1 MKMKKVLAACTAAAT
16 VVSMMPVAAM
26 AEEEPV
32 TIKVFS
38 NNPDRT
44 ADQGLVEQT
53 IFDAYMEEHPNVT
66 IEVEALD
73 DEAYKTKFKA
83 YAAGSE
89 MPDLVSVWGQPGFID
104 EVIDAGILAELN
116 QDDYADYGFLNGS
129 TDGFSKDGKLYG
141 LPRNT
146 DVMVVYYNAK
156 MFEDNGWEIPTNYD
170 EFLTLAGTINEAGMI
185 PVSIGGGDK
194 WPLYIYMYDL
204 MQKMDG
210 EGLMQKTLDAI
221 ASGDYSDETF
231 QKAADLFR
239 ETAEAG
245 VFEPGFETTDDATAK
260 NLFTNGQ
267 AAMYYIGSW
276 NMSMAT
282 STDISDE
289 IRENIRCFNLPIVNE
304 GVDPTVLTAWN
315 GGGYSVTE
323 KSANKEAAIDL
334 LNYMFLPENW
344 TRIAWENGVCMS
356 AQDFSQFATG
366 EETEVQKQLM
376 DMVSSSAGVSGTSIG
391 DLGSS
396 EYKTV
401 CEDTSQQLAIGTITT
416 EEFWAGL
423 SALATK

>member
-1 MKMKKVLAACTAAAT
+1 M
-16 VVSMMPVAAM
+16 
-26 AEEEPV
+26 
-32 TIKVFS
+32 FS

-170 EFLTLAGTINEAGMI
+170 EFLSLAATINEAGII

-231 QKAADLFR
+231 QKAADMFR

-267 AAMYYIGSW
+267 SAMYYIGSW

-282 STDISDE
+282 SMDISDE

-356 AQDFSQFATG
+356 AQDFSAFATG

>member
-1 MKMKKVLAACTAAAT
+1 M
-16 VVSMMPVAAM
+16 
-26 AEEEPV
+26 

-170 EFLTLAGTINEAGMI
+170 EFLSLAATINEAGII

-231 QKAADLFR
+231 QKAADMFR

-267 AAMYYIGSW
+267 SAMYYIGSW

-282 STDISDE
+282 SMDISDE

-356 AQDFSQFATG
+356 AQDFSAFATG